1 MDVTLKEPANI
12 AASGP
17 SGHAAWQNIYVFAST
32 PAYISVSIIWG
43 QCSAGHATNSTSVV
57 NKIRALRFF
66 FNCAACDSAPELS
79 I

>member
-32 PAYISVSIIWG
+32 LAYISVSNIWG
-43 QCSAGHATNSTSVV
+43 QCSAGHATNSTSLV
-57 NKIRALRFF
+57 NKLRALRFF
-66 FNCAACDSAPELS
+66 FSCDGFDSAPELS
-79 I
+79 T